1 MKTKS
6 LQIRLSNQRKH
17 KLMLY
22 AAQQDKTIT
31 ALIEEWIDSLALEKE
46 RETAG

>member
-1 MKTKS
+1 MKNNS
-6 LQIRLSNQRKH
+6 LQIRLSDKRKH

-22 AAQQDKTIT
+22 AVQKDKTIT
-31 ALIEEWIDSLALEKE
+31 ALIENWIDSLVLEKE